1 MFRPIKY
8 LTLLCCTLAGA
19 ALLASC
25 KPEIRETPS
34 YFDIKGYF
42 KSEAAKLALQHKSV
56 LKTIVHNGISETK
69 TVDIK
74 DWQQELNMFI
84 SADINKP
91 AWKDSYTVQQ
101 TANSIVYRAKEDD
114 LETRDII
121 ITKKDGKVK
130 WILIFT
136 HTPKNILYDTKA
148 KLSWFPDSA
157 YQIQKMQTVRLLGKN
172 SYDISGKLN

>member
-1 MFRPIKY
+1 M
-8 LTLLCCTLAGA
+8 LSSTLAGA
-19 ALLASC
+19 ALLVAC
-25 KPEIRETPS
+25 KPEIQEKPA

-42 KSEAAKLALQHKSV
+42 KSEAAKLAGQHKPIS
-56 LKTIVHNGISETK
+56 KTIVHNGVSETK

-91 AWKDSYTVQQ
+91 AWKNSYTVQQ
-101 TANSIVYRAKEDD
+101 TANSIVYRAKEND

-157 YQIQKMQTVRLLGKN
+157 YQIQKTQTVKLLGKN
-172 SYDISGKLN
+172 SYDISGRLN